1 VSARGHGLGRPAA
14 AAAAGLAALMTLIV
28 GVPVVALMGWSAS
41 PGSATASPVD
51 AAALDDWMAEK
62 VPGSPLVGLGSVF
75 VAEGTRNRID
85 PRALVAI
92 AYHESVLGTAGSGA
106 GIHNAF
112 GWGPAIPFSSW
123 QDNIATVARGLASG
137 YVAKGRDTLAEIAPI
152 WAPIGAA
159 NDPTDLNVNW
169 LAAVGGSYED
179 LGGDP
184 TGSIALTASVVSG
197 DLQGALCPHGGWGGT
212 QGPVEALAAA
222 SRLPVVSVKR
232 ERRSTTSGGVSDHWL
247 GCAHCFA
254 NDLGTTPPAGDAPAS
269 LIAAAIAGP
278 GYQTWGRTGGVLNVE
293 RCGIRFQLLWRTYV
307 GGNHYNHIHIG
318 ARRVGYA
325 P

>member
-1 VSARGHGLGRPAA
+1 VTARGHGLGRPVALA
-14 AAAAGLAALMTLIV
+14 GAGLAAVMTLIV
-28 GVPVVALMGWSAS
+28 GLPVLALLGWSAS
-41 PGSATASPVD
+41 AGSAASPID
-51 AAALDDWMAEK
+51 GAALDDWMAEK
-62 VPGSPLVGLGSVF
+62 VPASPLVGLGSVF

-112 GWGPAIPFSSW
+112 GWGPAIPFPSW

-159 NDPTDLNVNW
+159 NDPLGLNVNW
-169 LAAVGGSYED
+169 LAAVGASYEE

-184 TGSIALTASVVSG
+184 TGSIALPETVAPA
-197 DLQGALCPHGGWGGT
+197 DLQEALCPHRGWGGT
-212 QGPVEALAAA
+212 QGPIEALAAITG
-222 SRLPVVSVKR
+222 LPAVSVKR
-232 ERRSTTSGGVSDHWL
+232 ETRNTASGGVSDHWV
-247 GCAHCFA
+247 GCAQCFA

-269 LIAAAIAGP
+269 RMASAIAGP
-278 GYQTWGRTGGVLNVE
+278 GYASWGRTGGVLSVE

-307 GGNHYNHIHIG
+307 GGNHYDHIHIG
-318 ARRVGYA
+318 ARRVGYV